1 MKITSESDLKTC
13 RFAGWDLHVAGLAET
28 AASERTCSSALFAS
42 STVSGSCVDQNNSNH
57 NTGEDRPVAAVKT
70 LMSVVC
76 V

>member
-13 RFAGWDLHVAGLAET
+13 RFAGWGLHVAALAEI
-28 AASERTCSSALFAS
+28 AASERTCSSALFVS

-57 NTGEDRPVAAVKT
+57 NTGEDRSVAAVKT
-70 LMSVVC
+70 LSVVC